1 MKKGNVHI
9 EGAKCVKKAQVAIDE
24 LQICPK
30 SMQSAYVFRIVDT
43 VISEAY
49 NYWRAKNYSRS
60 LSDTLREYEDVYR
73 WVLNDMARQGCSFYP
88 DPSQYKCTLRYMG
101 GVLMNL

>member
-30 SMQSAYVFRIVDT
+30 KHAV
-43 VISEAY
+43 
-49 NYWRAKNYSRS
+49 S
-60 LSDTLREYEDVYR
+60 LRLSYR
-73 WVLNDMARQGCSFYP
+73 
-88 DPSQYKCTLRYMG
+88 
-101 GVLMNL
+101 